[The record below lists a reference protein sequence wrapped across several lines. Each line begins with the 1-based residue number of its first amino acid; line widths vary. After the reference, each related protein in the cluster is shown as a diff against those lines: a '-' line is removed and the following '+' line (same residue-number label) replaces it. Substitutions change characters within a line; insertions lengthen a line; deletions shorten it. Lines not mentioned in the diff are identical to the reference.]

1 MIILTVIIIGIASF
15 GKYVEVNI
23 TESATSILE
32 NRLKPAPMISHIFD
46 YYGTTLQDALTSS
59 NTNIQNIQEQRENI
73 LLEKVK
79 RDTLWSQYTS
89 TYLVDSEAEMVK
101 KVNLEM
107 DELDK
112 TVDFVLTSS
121 DTVKIKSIITSDKF
135 NADINTAMNDLNW
148 LIDIQTQV
156 GQEETVKMIILLG
169 NFSNFMIGALSLA
182 IIMLGSIIYS
192 VLKKDE
198 PIKNTRARKNT
209 TTKRKIPVKTPAKTP
224 VKTPAKT
231 PIKTPKKT
239 PKKNTK

>member
-15 GKYVEVNI
+15 GKYVEINI
-23 TESATSILE
+23 TKSATSILE

-59 NTNIQNIQEQRENI
+59 NTNIQNIQEQREDI

-79 RDTLWSQYTS
+79 RDTLWNQYTS

-112 TVDFVLTSS
+112 TVDFILTSS
-121 DTVKIKSIITSDKF
+121 DTVKVKSIIISDKF
-135 NADINTAMNDLNW
+135 NADINMAMNDLNW

-156 GQEETVKMIILLG
+156 GQEETVKMILLLG

-182 IIMLGSIIYS
+182 IIMLGSIIFS
-192 VLKKDE
+192 ALKKE
-198 PIKNTRARKNT
+198 EIVKPTKSKKKPVVKKPI
-209 TTKRKIPVKTPAKTP
+209 TKKPVAKS
-224 VKTPAKT
+224 VKKV
-231 PIKTPKKT
+231 
-239 PKKNTK
+239 

>member
-224 VKTPAKT
+224 VKTP
-231 PIKTPKKT
+231 
-239 PKKNTK
+239 KKNTK

>member
-1 MIILTVIIIGIASF
+1 MKNNTLMIILTVIIIGIASF

-89 TYLVDSEAEMVK
+89 TYLVDSEAKMVK

-107 DELDK
+107 DGLDK

-224 VKTPAKT
+224 
-231 PIKTPKKT
+231 IKT

>member
-46 YYGTTLQDALTSS
+46 YYGTTLQDVLTSS

-198 PIKNTRARKNT
+198 PIKNIRARKNT
-209 TTKRKIPVKTPAKTP
+209 TTKRKIPVKTPD
-224 VKTPAKT
+224 KT
-231 PIKTPKKT
+231 PIKTPKK
-239 PKKNTK
+239 NTK

>member
-1 MIILTVIIIGIASF
+1 MKNNTLMIILTVIIIGIASF

-112 TVDFVLTSS
+112 TVDFILTSS
-121 DTVKIKSIITSDKF
+121 DTVKIKSIIISDKF

-182 IIMLGSIIYS
+182 IIMLGSIIFS
-192 VLKKDE
+192 ALKKE
-198 PIKNTRARKNT
+198 EIVKPTKSKKKPVVKKPVSKPRK
-209 TTKRKIPVKTPAKTP
+209 KV
-224 VKTPAKT
+224 
-231 PIKTPKKT
+231 
-239 PKKNTK
+239 

>member
-1 MIILTVIIIGIASF
+1 MKSNTLMIILTVIIIGIASF
-15 GKYVEVNI
+15 GKYVEINI
-23 TESATSILE
+23 TKSATSILE

-59 NTNIQNIQEQRENI
+59 NTNIQNIQEQREDI

-79 RDTLWSQYTS
+79 RDTLWNQYTS

-112 TVDFVLTSS
+112 TVDFILTSS
-121 DTVKIKSIITSDKF
+121 DTVKVKSIIISDKF
-135 NADINTAMNDLNW
+135 NADINMAMNDLNW

-156 GQEETVKMIILLG
+156 GQEETVKMILLLG

-182 IIMLGSIIYS
+182 IIMLGSIIFS
-192 VLKKDE
+192 ALKKE
-198 PIKNTRARKNT
+198 EIVKPTKSKKKPVVKKPI
-209 TTKRKIPVKTPAKTP
+209 TKKPVAKS
-224 VKTPAKT
+224 VKKV
-231 PIKTPKKT
+231 
-239 PKKNTK
+239 

>member
-1 MIILTVIIIGIASF
+1 MKNNTLMIILTVIIIGIASF

-79 RDTLWSQYTS
+79 RDTLWNQYTS

-112 TVDFVLTSS
+112 TVDFILTSS
-121 DTVKIKSIITSDKF
+121 DTVKIKSIIISDKF
-135 NADINTAMNDLNW
+135 NADINMAMNDLNW

-182 IIMLGSIIYS
+182 IIMLGSIIFS
-192 VLKKDE
+192 ALKKE
-198 PIKNTRARKNT
+198 EIVKPTKSKKKPVVKKPVSKPRK
-209 TTKRKIPVKTPAKTP
+209 KV
-224 VKTPAKT
+224 
-231 PIKTPKKT
+231 
-239 PKKNTK
+239 

>member
-224 VKTPAKT
+224 
-231 PIKTPKKT
+231 IKT

>member
-1 MIILTVIIIGIASF
+1 MKNNTLMIILTVIIIGIASF

-23 TESATSILE
+23 TKSATSILE

-59 NTNIQNIQEQRENI
+59 NTNIQNIQEQREDI

-79 RDTLWSQYTS
+79 RDTLWNQYTS

-112 TVDFVLTSS
+112 TVDSILTSS
-121 DTVKIKSIITSDKF
+121 DTVKVKSIIISDKF
-135 NADINTAMNDLNW
+135 NADINMAMNDLNW

-156 GQEETVKMIILLG
+156 GQEETVKMILLLG

-182 IIMLGSIIYS
+182 IIMLGSIIFS
-192 VLKKDE
+192 ALKKE
-198 PIKNTRARKNT
+198 EIVKPTKSKKKPVVKKPI
-209 TTKRKIPVKTPAKTP
+209 TKKPVAKS
-224 VKTPAKT
+224 VKKV
-231 PIKTPKKT
+231 
-239 PKKNTK
+239 

>member
-231 PIKTPKKT
+231 PIKTPKK
-239 PKKNTK
+239 NTK

>member
-112 TVDFVLTSS
+112 TVDFILTSS

-156 GQEETVKMIILLG
+156 GQEETVKMIVLLG

-198 PIKNTRARKNT
+198 PIKNTRTRKNT
-209 TTKRKIPVKTPAKTP
+209 TTKKKIP

-231 PIKTPKKT
+231 PIKTPVKT

>member
-1 MIILTVIIIGIASF
+1 MKNNTLMIILTVIIIGIASF

-59 NTNIQNIQEQRENI
+59 NTNIQNIQEQREDI

-79 RDTLWSQYTS
+79 RDTLWNQYTS

-112 TVDFVLTSS
+112 TVDFILTSS
-121 DTVKIKSIITSDKF
+121 DTVKVKSIIISDKF
-135 NADINTAMNDLNW
+135 NADINMAMNDLNW

-156 GQEETVKMIILLG
+156 GQEETVKMILLLG

-182 IIMLGSIIYS
+182 IIMLGSIIFS
-192 VLKKDE
+192 ALKKE
-198 PIKNTRARKNT
+198 EIVKPTKSKKKPVAKKPVAKKPVAKPRK
-209 TTKRKIPVKTPAKTP
+209 KV
-224 VKTPAKT
+224 
-231 PIKTPKKT
+231 
-239 PKKNTK
+239 

>member
-1 MIILTVIIIGIASF
+1 MKNNTLMIILTVIIIGIASF

-112 TVDFVLTSS
+112 TVDFILTSS
-121 DTVKIKSIITSDKF
+121 DTVKIKSIIISDKF

-224 VKTPAKT
+224 
-231 PIKTPKKT
+231 IKT

>member
-209 TTKRKIPVKTPAKTP
+209 TTKRK
-224 VKTPAKT
+224 TPAKT
-231 PIKTPKKT
+231 PIKIPVKT
-239 PKKNTK
+239 PKKKY

>member
-1 MIILTVIIIGIASF
+1 
-15 GKYVEVNI
+15 
-23 TESATSILE
+23 
-32 NRLKPAPMISHIFD
+32 MISHIFD

-89 TYLVDSEAEMVK
+89 TYLVDSEAKMVK

-209 TTKRKIPVKTPAKTP
+209 TTKRKIPVKIP
-224 VKTPAKT
+224 V
-231 PIKTPKKT
+231 KT

>member
-1 MIILTVIIIGIASF
+1 MKNNTLMIILTVIIIGIASF
-15 GKYVEVNI
+15 GKYVEINI

-59 NTNIQNIQEQRENI
+59 NTNIQNIQEQREDI

-79 RDTLWSQYTS
+79 RDTLWNQYTS

-112 TVDFVLTSS
+112 TVDFILTSS
-121 DTVKIKSIITSDKF
+121 DTVKVKSIIISDKF
-135 NADINTAMNDLNW
+135 NADINMAMNDLNW

-156 GQEETVKMIILLG
+156 GQEETVKMILLLG

-182 IIMLGSIIYS
+182 IIMLGSIIFS
-192 VLKKDE
+192 ALKKE
-198 PIKNTRARKNT
+198 EIVKPTKSKKKPVVKKPI
-209 TTKRKIPVKTPAKTP
+209 TKKPVAKS
-224 VKTPAKT
+224 VKKV
-231 PIKTPKKT
+231 
-239 PKKNTK
+239 

>member
-209 TTKRKIPVKTPAKTP
+209 TTKRK
-224 VKTPAKT
+224 TPAKT
-231 PIKTPKKT
+231 PIKIPVKT

>member
-1 MIILTVIIIGIASF
+1 MKNNTLMIILTVIIIGIASF

-112 TVDFVLTSS
+112 TVDFILTSS

-156 GQEETVKMIILLG
+156 GQEETVKMIVLLG
-169 NFSNFMIGALSLA
+169 NFSNFMIGTLSLA

-224 VKTPAKT
+224 
-231 PIKTPKKT
+231 IKTPVKT

>member
-89 TYLVDSEAEMVK
+89 TYLVDSEAKMVK

-224 VKTPAKT
+224 VKTP
-231 PIKTPKKT
+231 
-239 PKKNTK
+239 KKNTK

>member
-209 TTKRKIPVKTPAKTP
+209 TTKRKIPVKTP
-224 VKTPAKT
+224 V
-231 PIKTPKKT
+231 KT

>member
-135 NADINTAMNDLNW
+135 KFRVTKFPLSSILNFKTPLK
-148 LIDIQTQV
+148 LIFL
-156 GQEETVKMIILLG
+156 IL
-169 NFSNFMIGALSLA
+169 A
-182 IIMLGSIIYS
+182 SII
-192 VLKKDE
+192 K
-198 PIKNTRARKNT
+198 
-209 TTKRKIPVKTPAKTP
+209 
-224 VKTPAKT
+224 
-231 PIKTPKKT
+231 
-239 PKKNTK
+239 

>member
-192 VLKKDE
+192 VLKRM
-198 PIKNTRARKNT
+198 NL
-209 TTKRKIPVKTPAKTP
+209 
-224 VKTPAKT
+224 
-231 PIKTPKKT
+231 
-239 PKKNTK
+239 

>member
-1 MIILTVIIIGIASF
+1 MKNNTLMIILTVIIIGIASF

-224 VKTPAKT
+224 
-231 PIKTPKKT
+231 IKT

>member
-112 TVDFVLTSS
+112 TVDFILTSS
-121 DTVKIKSIITSDKF
+121 DTVKIKSIIISDKF

-224 VKTPAKT
+224 
-231 PIKTPKKT
+231 IKT

>member
-89 TYLVDSEAEMVK
+89 TYLVDSEAKMVK

-224 VKTPAKT
+224 
-231 PIKTPKKT
+231 IKT

>member
-112 TVDFVLTSS
+112 TVDFILTSS

-224 VKTPAKT
+224 
-231 PIKTPKKT
+231 IKTPVKT

>member
-1 MIILTVIIIGIASF
+1 MKNNTLMIILTVIIIGIASF

-59 NTNIQNIQEQRENI
+59 NTNIQNIQEQREDI

-79 RDTLWSQYTS
+79 RDTLWNQYTS

-112 TVDFVLTSS
+112 TVDFILTSS
-121 DTVKIKSIITSDKF
+121 DTVKVKSIIISDKF
-135 NADINTAMNDLNW
+135 NADINMAMNDLNW

-156 GQEETVKMIILLG
+156 GQEETVKMILLLG

-182 IIMLGSIIYS
+182 IIMLGSIIFS
-192 VLKKDE
+192 ALKKE
-198 PIKNTRARKNT
+198 EIVKPTKSKKKPVVKKPIAKK
-209 TTKRKIPVKTPAKTP
+209 PVAKS
-224 VKTPAKT
+224 
-231 PIKTPKKT
+231 IKKV
-239 PKKNTK
+239 

>member
-1 MIILTVIIIGIASF
+1 MKNNTLMSILTVIIIGIASF

-79 RDTLWSQYTS
+79 RDTLWNQYTS

-112 TVDFVLTSS
+112 TVDFILTSS
-121 DTVKIKSIITSDKF
+121 DTVKIKSIIISDKF
-135 NADINTAMNDLNW
+135 NADINMAMNDLNW

-182 IIMLGSIIYS
+182 IIMLGSIIFS
-192 VLKKDE
+192 ALKKE
-198 PIKNTRARKNT
+198 EIVKPTKSKKKPVVKKPVSKPRK
-209 TTKRKIPVKTPAKTP
+209 KV
-224 VKTPAKT
+224 
-231 PIKTPKKT
+231 
-239 PKKNTK
+239 

>member
-89 TYLVDSEAEMVK
+89 TYLVDSEAKMVK

-231 PIKTPKKT
+231 PIKTPKK
-239 PKKNTK
+239 NTK

>member
-1 MIILTVIIIGIASF
+1 MKNNTLMIILTVIIIGIASF

-112 TVDFVLTSS
+112 TVDFILTSS

-224 VKTPAKT
+224 
-231 PIKTPKKT
+231 IKTPVKT

>member
-112 TVDFVLTSS
+112 TVDFILTSS
-121 DTVKIKSIITSDKF
+121 DTVKIKSIIISDKF

-182 IIMLGSIIYS
+182 IIMLGSIIFS
-192 VLKKDE
+192 ALKKE
-198 PIKNTRARKNT
+198 EIVKPTKSKKKPVVKKPVSKPRK
-209 TTKRKIPVKTPAKTP
+209 KV
-224 VKTPAKT
+224 
-231 PIKTPKKT
+231 
-239 PKKNTK
+239 

>member
-1 MIILTVIIIGIASF
+1 
-15 GKYVEVNI
+15 
-23 TESATSILE
+23 
-32 NRLKPAPMISHIFD
+32 MISHIFD

-231 PIKTPKKT
+231 PIKTPKK
-239 PKKNTK
+239 NTK